1 MGRKPVK
8 ACHNNMSNTFENL
21 GLADPIVRALADKGY
36 DKPTPIQQ
44 KAIPIVLAGNDVLAA
59 AQTGTGKTAG
69 FTLPIM
75 HRLSEHDGSGGKR
88 FIRALIL
95 TPTRELAAQI
105 RDNIEL
111 YGKNLNLKQAVVFG
125 GVKINPQIA
134 TLRAGV
140 DILIATPGR
149 LLDLCNQGKCDLSQV
164 EVLVLDEADRMLD
177 MGFVNEMRKV
187 VKLIPKKRQNL
198 LFSATFSKE
207 IRVLTKEFLVNP
219 KTVEVASQ
227 NAAAQTVKQRAY
239 RCDASC
245 KANLTVKLMTAGNW
259 EQVLIFTRTKHGADR
274 LTKHLKASVIK
285 AAAIHGGKTQNARVR
300 ALDDFK
306 NKRIRV
312 LVATDIAARG
322 VDISQLPYVLN
333 YELPN
338 VSEDYVHRI
347 GRTGRAGQEGE
358 AISLVSNDER
368 AFFKDIEKLIK
379 QKIQLDDVEGFE
391 PNEWPARMPTAN
403 EVQKARDERRKA
415 AAQARGPR
423 KPRNQGSQKNSK
435 GQSGKSGK
443 SSNEQKTAAKKT
455 TGNRRFRGN
464 RRPR

>member
-1 MGRKPVK
+1 
-8 ACHNNMSNTFENL
+8 MSNTFKTL
-21 GLADPIVRALADKGY
+21 GLAPPIIDALADKGY
-36 DKPTPIQQ
+36 EKPTPIQQ
-44 KAIPIVLAGNDVLAA
+44 KAIPVVLEGQDVLAA
-59 AQTGTGKTAG
+59 AQTGTGKTAA

-75 HRLSEHDGSGGKR
+75 HRLSSQRGNSKKR
-88 FIRALIL
+88 KIRALIL

-125 GVKINPQIA
+125 GVKANPQIN
-134 TLRAGV
+134 TLKAGI

-149 LLDLCNQGKCDLSQV
+149 LLDLCAQGHCELDDV

-177 MGFVNEMRKV
+177 MGFVNEMRKI
-187 VKLIPKKRQNL
+187 VKLLPKSRQNL

-219 KTVEVASQ
+219 KSVEVAS
-227 NAAAQTVKQRAY
+227 NNSAAQTVKQRAF
-239 RCDASC
+239 RCDATC
-245 KANLTVKLMTAGNW
+245 KANLTVKLISEGEW

-274 LTKHLKASVIK
+274 LTKHLKASMIK
-285 AAAIHGGKTQNARVR
+285 AAAIHGNKAQNARVR

-322 VDISQLPYVLN
+322 VDISQLPYVIN

-338 VSEDYVHRI
+338 VPADYVHRI

-379 QKIQLDDVEGFE
+379 QKVILEDADGFE
-391 PNEWPARMPTAN
+391 PAEWPERMPTTN
-403 EVQKARDERRKA
+403 EVQKARDARRKA
-415 AAQARGPR
+415 AIQARGPR
-423 KPRNQGSQKNSK
+423 NPNQKQ
-435 GQSGKSGK
+435 GKKKATSRSK
-443 SSNEQKTAAKKT
+443 SSNSSAGNLSKKSAKKNSS
-455 TGNRRFRGN
+455 NRRFRGN
-464 RRPR
+464 RSSGNNSAN

>member
-1 MGRKPVK
+1 M
-8 ACHNNMSNTFENL
+8 
-21 GLADPIVRALADKGY
+21 
-36 DKPTPIQQ
+36 
-44 KAIPIVLAGNDVLAA
+44 
-59 AQTGTGKTAG
+59 
-69 FTLPIM
+69 
-75 HRLSEHDGSGGKR
+75 
-88 FIRALIL
+88 
-95 TPTRELAAQI
+95 
-105 RDNIEL
+105 
-111 YGKNLNLKQAVVFG
+111 
-125 GVKINPQIA
+125 KINPQIA

-219 KTVEVASQ
+219 KRVEVASQ

-423 KPRNQGSQKNSK
+423 KPRNQGSKKNSK